1 MVGVEFKSVE
11 EAESFYHIYSKIIGF
26 SVRKNQ
32 CRKNQAGIVTTRS
45 WCCSNE
51 GFRRTKYIKNPN
63 RVREPRSE
71 IRIGCRAMFRVCY
84 SKIIKLWVVK
94 EFRANHNHCMATD
107 MQKHFLRSH
116 RKISAAELEQAKL
129 LKEAGMKTS
138 EIWNLFVHQNGGW
151 DKVGCTKK
159 DLYNSLAAGRRG
171 VDDLDANTT
180 LTFLQSKLDID
191 PEFFYTYMV
200 DEESRLTHLFW
211 ADGASRFDYE
221 LFGDSLAFDSTY
233 KTNRCQMPLVV
244 LVGSNNHGMTC
255 VFGFALIQ
263 NETAET
269 YTWVLQKFLKCMKDK
284 LPETILTDG
293 CRSMNK
299 AIEDLMPSVVH
310 RTCSWH
316 ILNNAIK
323 HVHEEG
329 FVGELRNLIKRYY
342 LVDEFDLCWNKMLL
356 DYNAENNEWAKALYS
371 SRHQW
376 ADTHLR
382 GSYFGGSTATNRCE
396 SMNAFLKRF
405 LDEKLPLWRAL
416 QHCEHGLAALRY
428 GELGKHAADKLS
440 TPVLKRTSMSEIEE
454 QFASIYTR
462 NMFLE
467 VRNQITRSEKYNV
480 IRHHKLKASD
490 ICTIEKYLSK
500 DHPKRKVTFKRIERE
515 MSCDCYW
522 LETKGIPC
530 RHVFAAMKH
539 LHLLD
544 IPRNIIK
551 NRWLKECK
559 DIYLSSPD
567 AQRRFVNPDMISSKR
582 YGGINSQAN
591 LFLYYCKKSPK
602 VQQRGMELMS
612 TLLVEM

>member
-26 SVRKNQ
+26 NVRKNQ
-32 CRKNQAGIVTTRS
+32 CRKNQAGIVTTQS

-51 GFRRTKYIKNPN
+51 GLRRTKYIKNPN
-63 RVREPRSE
+63 RVHEPRSE
-71 IRIGCRAMFRVCY
+71 IRIGCRAMFQVCY
-84 SKIIKLWVVK
+84 SKITKLWVVK
-94 EFRANHNHCMATD
+94 EFRANHNHCMATN

-116 RKISAAELEQAKL
+116 CKISAAELEQAKL
-129 LKEAGMKTS
+129 LKKAEMKTS

-151 DKVGCTKK
+151 DKVGYTKK
-159 DLYNSLAAGRRG
+159 DLYNSLAAERRG

-191 PEFFYTYMV
+191 PEFVYAYMV

-221 LFGDSLAFDSTY
+221 L
-233 KTNRCQMPLVV
+233 CQMPLVV

-269 YTWVLQKFLKCMKDK
+269 YTWVLQKFLECMKDK

-293 CRSMNK
+293 YRSMNK
-299 AIEDLMPSVVH
+299 AIEDLMPSEVH
-310 RTCSWH
+310 RMCSW
-316 ILNNAIK
+316 
-323 HVHEEG
+323 
-329 FVGELRNLIKRYY
+329 YY
-342 LVDEFDLCWNKMLL
+342 SVDEFDLRWNKMLL

-416 QHCEHGLAALRY
+416 QHCDHGLAALRY
-428 GELGKHAADKLS
+428 GELGKHATDKIS
-440 TPVLKRTSMSEIEE
+440 MPVLK
-454 QFASIYTR
+454 
-462 NMFLE
+462 
-467 VRNQITRSEKYNV
+467 
-480 IRHHKLKASD
+480 
-490 ICTIEKYLSK
+490 
-500 DHPKRKVTFKRIERE
+500 
-515 MSCDCYW
+515 
-522 LETKGIPC
+522 
-530 RHVFAAMKH
+530 
-539 LHLLD
+539 
-544 IPRNIIK
+544 
-551 NRWLKECK
+551 
-559 DIYLSSPD
+559 
-567 AQRRFVNPDMISSKR
+567 
-582 YGGINSQAN
+582 
-591 LFLYYCKKSPK
+591 
-602 VQQRGMELMS
+602 
-612 TLLVEM
+612 